1 MQAMDQ
7 GDHLIVGRSKS
18 SASGHRDWG
27 GESSDDG
34 RPKSSRSSRGRASR
48 ISIGDIEAARIA
60 AAAASQRELE
70 LSREIGLGLGGP
82 FDWEMEEIKESHRRH
97 RHTSGDGGKRQKRS
111 RSSPRT
117 TGRSKSR
124 VSQRDVE
131 LARAAAAEPDPALSR
146 HSSRDS
152 RSSRHAEDYSS
163 VEGYATIKRRPKGS
177 RKPAEMDI
185 QDSDQFRRTSVRSI
199 TSEEEFMRLE
209 MERSSSR
216 ASERSSRRKEEADD
230 DRDKSKILRYKAFQN
245 RFNSTQQNRTIGG

>member
-7 GDHLIVGRSKS
+7 EEHLRVGRSKS
-18 SASGHRDWG
+18 SASGRRDWG

-48 ISIGDIEAARIA
+48 ISIGDIEAARMA
-60 AAAASQRELE
+60 AAATSQRELE
-70 LSREIGLGLGGP
+70 LAREADLGLGGP

-97 RHTSGDGGKRQKRS
+97 RRTSGDGGKRQKRS

-124 VSQRDVE
+124 VNQRDVE
-131 LARAAAAEPDPALSR
+131 LARAAAAEPEPAPSR

-152 RSSRHAEDYSS
+152 RSSRHADDYSS

-177 RKPAEMDI
+177 RKPTELDI
-185 QDSDQFRRTSVRSI
+185 QDSEQFRRTSVRSI

-216 ASERSSRRKEEADD
+216 TSERASRRREEADD
-230 DRDKSKILRYKAFQN
+230 DPDKSKKTR
-245 RFNSTQQNRTIGG
+245 